1 LSIDHILATKLVIP
15 TSPTRLVQRARLQRP
30 GHAPGVVLVCAPAG
44 YGKTTLIASW
54 ASAGEAKVAWLSLD
68 ADDNEPLRFLT
79 HFICAIQTQVPEF
92 GLAVAGMLAASPPPP
107 VGGLMRSLVNQL
119 FDLPEPLCIILDDL
133 HTVSDEHVLK
143 AIVFLIEH
151 QPPQL
156 QLILASRSDPAFSL
170 ARIRGQGKLLEYRT
184 RDLRFTVEEAAIFCN
199 EVMRFGLPQAQVQT
213 LAARTEG
220 WIVGLQLAALSLH
233 GAADKA
239 SFIDSFAGDDR
250 HITDFLLDEVLRSRP
265 DEVQEFLLQ
274 TSMLERFNAS
284 LCDAVTLRCDS
295 RGMIDE
301 LERSNMFIL
310 GLDHQRVWYR
320 YHHLFDSL
328 LYCRLRD
335 SRPELVKELHRRA
348 SQWFSRNKLIA
359 EAVGHAIKAEDYD
372 DAVDLIELHGS
383 ALFSHGLISTA
394 LVWARQ
400 LPPALVRQRPMLSLS
415 CAWACF
421 YVDNLP
427 AMERHICNVEH
438 CLADFQ
444 HAPIGSKERAMLG
457 QAALLRGCQFA
468 YSGDLE
474 AATRDLR
481 HAFSGLASGRSLH
494 AVAAV
499 SLGVCNFVSARYE
512 EAQALFGAHAVV
524 AEAKCNV
531 LIPITAVLGL
541 ARMQLLRGR
550 LPAAKKLYE
559 NALQECSYAGWQD
572 FPACGM
578 LHVGLGELA
587 YEMDDLAGAEKHLR
601 RGIDMTATGMQ
612 YANAWGHVL
621 LAQTR
626 LAMGCTD
633 QLLDPERELALAKY
647 SGRFV
652 VDLPPLS
659 AAIARLWLGQG
670 RLDALLQWRDDA
682 GLPQDGALAAGREAE
697 YLALARCLVAAGE
710 ADAALDLV
718 RRLLPGAEQ
727 GQRLTVVIEIRIVQA
742 LALQA
747 QKASGEALLVLQQ
760 GLDLAKNTG
769 LVRLFVDAGA
779 PLADLL
785 KKLARGADYTSNAL
799 ALLARFGA
807 GSAEQE
813 PEAPFAQL
821 FSKKEKQVVSF
832 VVKGE
837 SNQKIAESLFISPNT
852 LHSHMKNI
860 YAKLGVNSRLQAIDQ
875 LRKLGLD

>member
-15 TSPTRLVQRARLQRP
+15 TSPTRLVPRPRLQRP
-30 GHAPGVVLVCAPAG
+30 AAAPAVILVCAPAG

-54 ASAGEAKVAWLSLD
+54 ASASDAKAAWLSLD

-79 HFICAIQTQVPEF
+79 HFICAIQTRFADF

-119 FDLPEPLCIILDDL
+119 FDLSEPLCIILDDL
-133 HTVSDEHVLK
+133 HTVVDANVLK

-184 RDLRFTVEEAAIFCN
+184 RDLRFTVEEAAAFCN
-199 EVMRFGLPQAQVQT
+199 EVMHFGLPQAQVLT
-213 LAARTEG
+213 LATRTEG

-284 LCDAVTLRCDS
+284 LCDAVTLRQDS
-295 RGMIDE
+295 RAMIDE

-335 SRPELVKELHRRA
+335 SRPGLVKELHRRA
-348 SQWFSRNKLIA
+348 SGWFSRNELIA
-359 EAVGHAIKAEDYD
+359 EAVGHAIKAGDHD
-372 DAVDLIELHGS
+372 DALDLIELHGS

-400 LPPALVRQRPMLSLS
+400 LPPALLRQRPMFSLT

-421 YVDNLP
+421 YADNLP
-427 AMERHICNVEH
+427 AMERHICSVEH

-444 HAPIGSKERAMLG
+444 DAPIGSKERAMLG
-457 QAALLRGCQFA
+457 QVALLRGCQFA
-468 YSGDLE
+468 YSGKLE

-481 HAFSGLASGRSLH
+481 HAYSGLASGRSLH

-499 SLGVCNFVSARYE
+499 GLGVCYFVSARYD
-512 EAQALFGAHAVV
+512 EAQALFSAHAVV
-524 AEAKCNV
+524 AEAKCNL

-550 LPAAKKLYE
+550 LPAAKKMYE
-559 NALQECSYAGWQD
+559 QALQECSYAGWQD

-587 YEMDDLAGAEKHLR
+587 YEMNELAGAEKHLR

-626 LAMGCTD
+626 LAMGCTE
-633 QLLDPERELALAKY
+633 QLDPERELALARY
-647 SGRFV
+647 CGRFV
-652 VDLPPLS
+652 VDVPPLS

-670 RLDALLQWRDDA
+670 RLDALQQWREQA
-682 GLPQDGALAAGREAE
+682 GLPLAGALAAGREAE
-697 YLALARCLVAAGE
+697 YLALARCFIAAGE
-710 ADAALDLV
+710 SDAALDLV
-718 RRLLPGAEQ
+718 RRLLPDAEQ
-727 GQRLTVVIEIRIVQA
+727 GQRLAVMIEIRIVQA

-747 QKASGEALLVLQQ
+747 RKASGEALLVLQQ

-779 PLADLL
+779 PLAALL

-799 ALLARFGA
+799 SLLAQFGA
-807 GSAEQE
+807 ASAEQE

-821 FSKKEKQVVSF
+821 FSKKEKQVVSY

-852 LHSHMKNI
+852 LHSHMKSI

-875 LRKLGLD
+875 LRKLGLR

>member
-1 LSIDHILATKLVIP
+1 LSTDHILATKLVIP
-15 TSPTRLVQRARLQRP
+15 TSPTRLVPRPRLERP
-30 GHAPGVVLVCAPAG
+30 AEAPAVILVCAPAG
-44 YGKTTLIASW
+44 YGKTTLIAGW
-54 ASAGEAKVAWLSLD
+54 ASASQAKVAWLSLD

-79 HFICAIQTQVPEF
+79 HFICAIQTQFADF
-92 GLAVAGMLAASPPPP
+92 GLAVSGMLAASPPPP

-133 HTVSDEHVLK
+133 HTVDDASVLK

-184 RDLRFTVEEAAIFCN
+184 RDLRFTVQEADAFCN
-199 EVMRFGLPQAQVQT
+199 EVMHFGLPQSQVET
-213 LAARTEG
+213 LATRTEG

-239 SFIDSFAGDDR
+239 GFIDSFAGDDR
-250 HITDFLLDEVLRSRP
+250 HITDFLLDEVLRCRS
-265 DEVQEFLLQ
+265 DDMQEFLLQ
-274 TSMLERFNAS
+274 TSLLERFNAS
-284 LCDAVTLRCDS
+284 LCDAVTLRQDS
-295 RGMIDE
+295 RSMIDE

-328 LYCRLRD
+328 LRSRLQQA
-335 SRPELVKELHRRA
+335 RPALVKELHRRA
-348 SQWFSRNKLIA
+348 SQWLRSNGLIA
-359 EAVGHAIKAEDYD
+359 EAVNHAIKAGDHED
-372 DAVDLIELHGS
+372 AIDLIELQGS
-383 ALFSHGLISTA
+383 VLFSHGLISTA

-400 LPPALVRQRPMLSLS
+400 LPPALLRQRPKFSLT
-415 CAWACF
+415 CAWANF

-427 AMERHICNVEH
+427 AMETYICSVEH
-438 CLADFQ
+438 CLADFKD
-444 HAPIGSKERAMLG
+444 APVSSKERAMLG

-468 YSGDLE
+468 YSGNLE
-474 AATRDLR
+474 AAMRDLR
-481 HAFSGLASGRSLH
+481 HAFSGLADGRSLH

-499 SLGVCNFVSARYE
+499 SLGVCYFVSARYQ
-512 EAQALFGAHAVV
+512 EAQALFSAHAVV
-524 AEAKCNV
+524 AEARGNV
-531 LIPITAVLGL
+531 LIPITAVFAQ

-559 NALQECSYAGWQD
+559 NALHECGNAGWQD

-578 LHVGLGELA
+578 LHIGLGELA
-587 YEMDDLAGAEKHLR
+587 YEMNDLAGAEKHLR
-601 RGIDMTATGMQ
+601 RGIDMTASGMQ
-612 YANAWGHVL
+612 YCNAWGHVL

-626 LAMGCTD
+626 LAMGLTD
-633 QLLDPERELALAKY
+633 NILDPERELALAKY

-652 VDLPPLS
+652 VDIPPLS
-659 AAIARLWLGQG
+659 AAFARLWAGQG
-670 RLDALLQWRDDA
+670 RLDALQQWRDEA
-682 GLPQDGALAAGREAE
+682 GLPQGGELAIGREAE
-697 YLALARCLVAAGE
+697 YLALARCLIAAGE

-718 RRLLPGAEQ
+718 QRLWPGAEE
-727 GQRLTVVIEIRIVQA
+727 GQRLAVMIEIRILQA

-747 QKASGEALLVLQQ
+747 GKQGSEALAVLQQ
-760 GLDLAKNTG
+760 GLDLARNTG

-785 KKLARGADYTSNAL
+785 KKLARGADFTSSAL
-799 ALLARFGA
+799 ALLPHFTANG
-807 GSAEQE
+807 AEQA
-813 PEAPFAQL
+813 PEAAFAQL